1 MLVPVKARRFA
12 QTLFFSLAMLLFTLC
27 VIELMARL
35 THHLLFG
42 EGATSSLWRPPQ
54 PTASPT
60 RLPEEV
66 LHPSYGFVRGWR
78 FAPLNLMAFEERRQ
92 DILLVVL
99 MGGSVA
105 VDVAGELRNA
115 LFRHFLES
123 GVGPMPVLI
132 DLSAGGHHQP
142 QQAAVLA
149 NTIANGAQF
158 DVVVALDGYNEA
170 TGPMAQAAG
179 DFDPTFPDDW
189 VPRSSE
195 RKGFHPSFPAHW
207 PSLVAMSPEQ
217 MEVVRQLIELRDE
230 ERSLRQLDAE
240 SVLHKSAVFR
250 VIWRF
255 RLASVERRLALGHHE
270 LRGVATGKY
279 RLEVHGP
286 HGKYTGKSFRTV
298 GPRFWYEGS
307 RLIAG
312 LAERHGA
319 DYYHFIQPNRHVP
332 NSKPSSADELAMPQS
347 NERDRSSWVVPEG
360 YRQMREYGHLLAEH
374 GVHFFD
380 LSWIF
385 QDRPETLY
393 KDSCCHLNKR
403 GNELLAD
410 AMLRRIVGRTSHWA
424 SPSLQGDEP
433 PAPLVRNVFDIYRL
447 GTALG
452 YAKTPCSLADTQATF
467 FLHITP
473 VREDDLPS
481 SRSKH
486 GFDNLDFSF
495 ARAGTVFDDRC
506 VATVVLP
513 GYPVAKVRT
522 GQGGAA
528 PWDVEF
534 SL

>member
-1 MLVPVKARRFA
+1 MLVPLKARRFA
-12 QTLFFSLAMLLFTLC
+12 HNLFFSLAMLLFTLC
-27 VIELMARL
+27 VIELMARV

-54 PTASPT
+54 PTAFPT
-60 RLPEEV
+60 RLSEEV

-78 FAPLNLMAFEERRQ
+78 SAPLNLMVFEERRQ
-92 DILLVVL
+92 DILLVAL

-123 GVGPMPVLI
+123 GVGPAPVLM
-132 DLSAGGHHQP
+132 DWSAGGHHQP
-142 QQAAVLA
+142 QQAAILA
-149 NTIANGAQF
+149 NMIANGAQL
-158 DVVVALDGYNEA
+158 DVVVTLDGYNEV

-179 DFDPTFPDDW
+179 DFNPGFPDDW

-195 RKGFHPSFPAHW
+195 QKGFHSSFPSHW
-207 PSLVAMSPEQ
+207 PSLMTMSPEQ
-217 MEVVRQLIELRDE
+217 MEIVRQLLELRDE
-230 ERSLRQLDAE
+230 ERILRQLDTE
-240 SVLHKSAVFR
+240 SVLRRSAVFR

-255 RLASVERRLALGHHE
+255 RLARVERRLALGHHE
-270 LRGVATGKY
+270 LKAVATVKY

-286 HGKYTGKSFRTV
+286 RERYTGKFLRTV
-298 GPRFWYEGS
+298 GPRLWYEGS
-307 RLIAG
+307 RLIAD
-312 LAERHGA
+312 LAERHDA
-319 DYYHFIQPNRHVP
+319 EYFHFIQPNRHVP
-332 NSKPSSADELAMPQS
+332 NSKPLSADELAMFDENDASSQS
-347 NERDRSSWVVPEG
+347 VPEG

-393 KDSCCHLNKR
+393 RDSCCHLNKR

-410 AMLRRIVGRTSHWA
+410 AMLRRIVDRTSHWA
-424 SPSLQGDEP
+424 SPSSQGDGP
-433 PAPLVRNVFDIYRL
+433 PTPLVRSVFDVFHL

-513 GYPVAKVRT
+513 SYPVAKVRT
-522 GQGGAA
+522 GQGGGAV